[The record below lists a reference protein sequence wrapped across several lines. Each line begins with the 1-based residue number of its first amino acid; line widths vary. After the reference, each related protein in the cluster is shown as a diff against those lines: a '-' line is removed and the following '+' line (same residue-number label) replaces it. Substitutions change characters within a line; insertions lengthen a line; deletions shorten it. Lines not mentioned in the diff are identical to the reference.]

1 MKVKNE
7 QKMTWNSPYHYLP
20 SLPWHY
26 FYPTIY
32 ITFSIASGGG
42 HTPKIQ
48 TTRFKIRPVFFMEAW
63 ARSNSIVSCSNTDQ
77 RVAQI
82 SDRSVHIILHTILL
96 MSVQINVFG
105 CVLMSS
111 CIRVGTKICIYVS
124 VHLCISVFV
133 ICECVYMSERVVSF
147 SGKERE
153 CVGFCFQISNSV
165 KLLHKTFYPC
175 DFSNQHSAT
184 LEVIIHNENWIHVPH
199 QHCMVLYGAY
209 HWVCYSRSH
218 CPIYQP
224 QYLFQNGWHQFSS

>member
-1 MKVKNE
+1 MN
-7 QKMTWNSPYHYLP
+7 HYLV
-20 SLPWHY
+20 SLPCITALCPYFVSLDCITTLHY
-26 FYPTIY
+26 YIYTTLFHYLYTTTFY
-32 ITFSIASGGG
+32 ITFSMASGGG

-82 SDRSVHIILHTILL
+82 SDRSVHIILHTIVL

-124 VHLCISVFV
+124 VHLCISVFI
-133 ICECVYMSERVVSF
+133 ICECVYISERVVSF

-165 KLLHKTFYPC
+165 KLRHKTFYPF
-175 DFSNQHSAT
+175 DDEIFYPSVDEIF
-184 LEVIIHNENWIHVPH
+184 LLGPRW
-199 QHCMVLYGAY
+199 
-209 HWVCYSRSH
+209 
-218 CPIYQP
+218 
-224 QYLFQNGWHQFSS
+224 